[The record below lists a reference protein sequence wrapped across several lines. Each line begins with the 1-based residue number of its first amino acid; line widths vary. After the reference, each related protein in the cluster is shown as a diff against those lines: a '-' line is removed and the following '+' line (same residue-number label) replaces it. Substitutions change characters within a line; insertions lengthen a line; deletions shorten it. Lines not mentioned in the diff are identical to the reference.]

1 MKERLQKVL
10 ARAGIG
16 SRRECEKLI
25 AGGEVTVNGQVVTEL
40 GIKVEPGEAAIK
52 VKGRLINITPAGT
65 QPHQYLILHKPV
77 GVLTMVKPDQEGR
90 PTLLDFLPRR
100 LKTRLYPVGRLDFKS
115 EGLVL
120 LTNDGEL
127 AYRLTHP
134 KFKLPKTY
142 EVKVH
147 GMPSPQALRMLSQGV
162 LLEDGKTRPASVR
175 MFKTTGKNAWLRF
188 TIYEG
193 RKHQIRRMCEK
204 VRLRVSKLKR
214 VAIGSINL
222 KGLQRGQTRFL
233 LPGEVKKLKQAVN
246 LQG

>member
-1 MKERLQKVL
+1 MQERLQKVL
-10 ARAGIG
+10 AHAGVG

-25 AGGEVTVNGQVVTEL
+25 AGGTVTVNGQVVTEL
-40 GIKVEPGEAAIK
+40 GTKVDPGDSAIK
-52 VKGRLINITPAGT
+52 VKGKLIKTTAART
-65 QPHQYLILHKPV
+65 LPHQYLILHKPV

-134 KFKLPKTY
+134 KFKLPKIY

-147 GMPSPQALRMLSQGV
+147 GMPSPQILRKLSQGV
-162 LLEDGKTRPASVR
+162 ILEDGKTRPASVR
-175 MFKTTGKNAWLRF
+175 MFKTTGRNAWLSF

-204 VRLRVSKLKR
+204 VHLPVSKLKR
-214 VAIGSINL
+214 IAIGPVKL
-222 KGLQRGQTRFL
+222 KGLQRGQSRFL
-233 LPGEVKKLKQAVN
+233 LPEEAKKLKEAVK